1 MTDAKQVLAARGEGY
16 EDAATALA
24 TDSVVDFQDLGV
36 PGADVAQRVDQGFLF
51 GNAKHGDDGCALI
64 VGEAVDE
71 PAIALLE
78 MDQNAH
84 GKSLAEVT
92 T

>member
-36 PGADVAQRVDQGFLF
+36 PA
-51 GNAKHGDDGCALI
+51 
-64 VGEAVDE
+64 
-71 PAIALLE
+71 P
-78 MDQNAH
+78 M
-84 GKSLAEVT
+84 
-92 T
+92 